1 MRVELLRAWPRR
13 FERNDL
19 ELPVGSCVADA
30 LSAAG
35 VADDPE
41 TVAYAVYG
49 VRVERQTVLQEGDRI
64 ELLRPLQADPRDA
77 RRRRAEARRKLP
89 GKIPGAIGAEG
100 QGDAER

>member
-89 GKIPGAIGAEG
+89 GAIGAEG